1 MSEFL
6 GVPVKGEI
14 TYYAKRTVE
23 QHDPRILLDMLDEL
37 VALPHVEAVRWE
49 QYTPYFN
56 DGEACVFNIYDVAV
70 RLDVSDGEFLYDM
83 DLRTPGEGASWRER
97 FDNAVYEY
105 EGVDTTEI
113 YSKLIALNDEVDHH
127 EQILLEKFG
136 DPAQVIYDGREFEVE
151 FYEHD

>member
-6 GVPVKGEI
+6 GVPVNGEI
-14 TYYAKRTVE
+14 TYYTKRAVE
-23 QHDPRILLDMLDEL
+23 QHDPRILLNMLDEL

-56 DGEACVFNIYDVAV
+56 DGEACVFSIYYVTV
-70 RLDVSDGEFLYDM
+70 RLDVSDDEFLHDM
-83 DLRTPGEGASWRER
+83 DLYTPGEGATWKER

-113 YSKLIALNDEVDHH
+113 YSKLVALNDEVDHH
-127 EQILLEKFG
+127 DQILLEKFG
-136 DPAQVIYDGREFEVE
+136 DPAQVTYDGNEFDVE

>member
-6 GVPVKGEI
+6 GVPVNGEI

-23 QHDPRILLDMLDEL
+23 QHDPRILLNMLDEL

-56 DGEACVFNIYDVAV
+56 DGEACVFNVYYVAV
-70 RLDVSDGEFLYDM
+70 RLDVSDGEFLHDM
-83 DLRTPGEGASWRER
+83 DLRTLGEGASWKER

-105 EGVDTTEI
+105 EGVDTTDI
-113 YSKLIALNDEVDHH
+113 YSMLVALNDEVDHH
-127 EQILLEKFG
+127 DQILLEKFG
-136 DPAQVIYDGREFEVE
+136 DPAQVTYDGEAFNVE